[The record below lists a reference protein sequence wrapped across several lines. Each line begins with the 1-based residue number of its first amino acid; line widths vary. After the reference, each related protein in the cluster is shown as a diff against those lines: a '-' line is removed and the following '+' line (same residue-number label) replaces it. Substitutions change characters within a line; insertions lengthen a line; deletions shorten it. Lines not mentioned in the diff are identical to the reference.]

1 VIDRAGDWDGDAVP
15 AARNR
20 TVGGERGDAFP
31 ADAPPN
37 GAPADG
43 AQTDAVLTAP
53 DERVAADRLYRDKVD
68 HTYDVVRIEAGE
80 DGGSQDTRPRD
91 ASEEGAARDADAE
104 QGETGKAGKAREPEA
119 PDAAD
124 TRPRDADSEPR
135 EAEPREAEPR
145 EAEPREAE
153 AEETERRDA
162 WAEALPGLREEWEKH
177 EREFPERSRS
187 ASGAQADGGWSGD
200 GDRRLTP
207 EQNTDASKACE
218 DIRTEGTEVIL
229 PAMERVEAADPGRR
243 LAGLE
248 HMLKGEDRLK
258 EKMADYLR
266 APGTTV
272 PEALETVPDAVR
284 FTLTYDSKRYAEGV
298 LSDVDRIKSEG
309 FELIKLKNLW
319 AEEQYK
325 GVNSQ
330 WRRPE
335 TGLRFE
341 MQFHTPESL
350 EAKELTHRAYER
362 IRSPASPAERLELED
377 FQRRVNERLGTPP
390 GPAEIRDFP
399 EKRR

>member
-1 VIDRAGDWDGDAVP
+1 MRWVVPRVIDRAEDWDGDAVL

-20 TVGGERGDAFP
+20 PPGGERGDTFP
-31 ADAPPN
+31 ADAPAADD
-37 GAPADG
+37 APADG
-43 AQTDAVLTAP
+43 ARTDAAQTAP
-53 DERVAADRLYRDKVD
+53 EQRSAAHRLYRDRVD
-68 HTYDVVRIEAGE
+68 HTYDVARIDAGA
-80 DGGSQDTRPRD
+80 DAGSRDSQHSQGSRGPRPRD
-91 ASEEGAARDADAE
+91 ASEEGATRDADRGA
-104 QGETGKAGKAREPEA
+104 
-119 PDAAD
+119 
-124 TRPRDADSEPR
+124 
-135 EAEPREAEPR
+135 
-145 EAEPREAE
+145 
-153 AEETERRDA
+153 RDA
-162 WAEALPGLREEWEKH
+162 WAEALPGLRAAWEEH
-177 EREFPERSRS
+177 EQRFPERSRS
-187 ASGAQADGGWSGD
+187 APSSEADGGWVGD

-218 DIRTEGTEVIL
+218 DIRTEGREVIL

-248 HMLKGEDRLK
+248 HMFKGEDRLK

-272 PEALETVPDAVR
+272 REALDTVPDAVR
-284 FTLTYDSKRYAEGV
+284 FTLIYGSERYAEGI

-319 AEEQYK
+319 AEDQYK

-362 IRSPASPAERLELED
+362 IRGPASPAERSELED
-377 FQRRVNERLGTPP
+377 FQRRANERIGIPP
-390 GPAEIRDFP
+390 GTAEIRDFP
-399 EKRR
+399 EKR